1 LKFKGGFVFLETDP
15 LLKIVLF
22 FVLILFSAFF
32 SGSEAAFFSLSKERL
47 KENLTKRSIR
57 VTNILKKPK
66 HLLGTIL
73 VGNTIVT
80 VAAVSVIV
88 LLTLDLC
95 EYFQLTRKTAILTEV
110 VIVSFVLL
118 LFSELIPKIIAVK
131 NPNKFAETVSLPMS
145 FFNLILFPVNR
156 LFSRFPTL
164 FSGIIATRVK
174 KNFLSKEEFKTLIEF
189 SEERGTLEEDEK
201 EMIRS
206 IFEFSKTTVRE
217 IMVPRIDMVCVEK
230 GTPLEKLIGLI
241 HQKGHTRIP
250 LYDEKVD
257 NILGIIHAKGLL
269 PFINNKKGKADLVSL
284 ARPALFVP
292 ESKRLDELLNEIQA
306 EKQHMAIVVDGYGG
320 TAGLITL
327 EDIIEEIVGEIQD
340 EYDKE
345 KPLVKKI
352 DETHY
357 LIDAKIDTDEL
368 NEELDLD
375 LPQNQSYESLGGLI
389 FELIGSVPEA
399 KQEIEY
405 GSYRF
410 IIEKIDKNRI
420 VQVLLVK
427 ESNKERDN
435 NS

>member
-1 LKFKGGFVFLETDP
+1 METDP

-375 LPQNQSYESLGGLI
+375 LPQNKSYESLGGLI